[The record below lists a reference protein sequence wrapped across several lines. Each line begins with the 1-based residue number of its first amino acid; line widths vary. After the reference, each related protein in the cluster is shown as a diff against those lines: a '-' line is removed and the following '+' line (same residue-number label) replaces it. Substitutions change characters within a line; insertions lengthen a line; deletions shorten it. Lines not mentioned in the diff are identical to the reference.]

1 MTILARSW
9 QPPFAGSSHP
19 RHRAGFIPAPAS
31 AGRASP
37 TGPQPRRRA
46 RQQRPVRNHHGFQLS
61 AIFTKPSAGNAAAA
75 TNPHRRSSVH
85 RFPAGSF
92 FQGFRTPA
100 LYRIDS
106 SCSGRHPKPFRLA
119 VIQRCGDDWL
129 HEVKYDGHRIRHGV
143 RRAKRAAAHR
153 PIRVQSHTVPARAIS
168 RSAVSSGA
176 SSCSTAEIAVP
187 DERGCHPD
195 ILGRILRVDR
205 DFVRF
210 TLRRR
215 YVRARQLL
223 ERFPHGMPTTE
234 ADTIN
239 ADPLALIKS

>member
-1 MTILARSW
+1 MKPTRSATRSW
-9 QPPFAGSSHP
+9 RAPCVISESRLMMRSASRSRSNFSRHICGPAKSQGRSPSPLIAAVTLSLICSS
-19 RHRAGFIPAPAS
+19 RHLAAVSRR
-31 AGRASP
+31 GRV
-37 TGPQPRRRA
+37 GW
-46 RQQRPVRNHHGFQLS
+46 
-61 AIFTKPSAGNAAAA
+61 
-75 TNPHRRSSVH
+75 
-85 RFPAGSF
+85 
-92 FQGFRTPA
+92 
-100 LYRIDS
+100 
-106 SCSGRHPKPFRLA
+106 LA
-119 VIQRCGDDWL
+119 VTQRCGDDWL
-129 HEVKYDGHRIRHGV
+129 HEVKYDGHRMIRHGV